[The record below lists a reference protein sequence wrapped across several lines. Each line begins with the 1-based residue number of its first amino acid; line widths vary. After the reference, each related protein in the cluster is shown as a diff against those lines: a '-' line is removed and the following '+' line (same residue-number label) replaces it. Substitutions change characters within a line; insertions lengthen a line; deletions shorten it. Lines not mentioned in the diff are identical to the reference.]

1 MLTGTAQIQSVSRI
15 GHVSVVL
22 SCLVP
27 DRIVSPATFLD
38 GRRHDVAPAW
48 FLYEWTEYTV
58 MVEGADRL
66 RVGSTMLEARAPGVF
81 FLRFENQLGYT
92 TIQPFTKDRPLSL
105 AIAVEVIAGKFAH
118 PLQSIRFTDI
128 LLGDLFARDAPL
140 PFLTTAMTGRLVQ
153 EARRPPT
160 PLFVFHFF
168 RRYGRELELALEVI
182 AHRPLRRLADRIED
196 LTVDQATDVDLDAM
210 MSILHSATAN
220 DRGAT
225 NVIHRLRPAKIRQ
238 RLPIETID
246 TPENRFVLSAAGRFL
261 AAIEALERASWYR
274 DDQRLELDRKRIGAM
289 ESALR
294 MFMQDRQFQEVGKL
308 DRFPMA
314 SRVLQRRDGYR
325 ELTTLWFSFQRARQ
339 PLFDRLE
346 HAIDIRDI
354 ATLYEFW
361 VFFEL
366 AARIGTV
373 LGVEGQFLEHP
384 GALNDELNGIRYGAR
399 FRYEGVGDLYY
410 NQNKRGY
417 SGVWLRPDYLWHPVN
432 GRPVAFD
439 AKFRMDRLPALAGA
453 DTDTESN
460 IEDVAYDTKDV
471 DLVKMHAYRDALDVR
486 AAVVIYPGT
495 ESTWL
500 AAKNTPSLTSDNTD
514 ILAALLANDE
524 LEGVC
529 AIAMSPTSA
538 PSK

>member
-1 MLTGTAQIQSVSRI
+1 MLTNTAHIQSISQAPYLPVEF
-15 GHVSVVL
+15 
-22 SCLVP
+22 SCP
-27 DRIVSPATFLD
+27 DPTRIVRSARASAERGD
-38 GRRHDVAPAW
+38 AVMPAW
-48 FLYEWTEYTV
+48 FLYEWVDYTV
-58 MVEGADRL
+58 VVNGADL
-66 RVGSTMLEARAPGVF
+66 LLVGSTRLAARAPGVF
-81 FLRFENQLGYT
+81 FLRFENQLDYT
-92 TIQPFTKDRPLSL
+92 TIQPFAGNRPLSP
-105 AIAVEVIAGKFAH
+105 AVSVEVIASKFAH
-118 PLQSIRFTDI
+118 PSESIRFTDI
-128 LLGDLFARDAPL
+128 LLGDLFARDAAL
-140 PFLTTAMTGRLVQ
+140 PFLASALTGRLVQ

-196 LTVDQATDVDLDAM
+196 LTVDQAVDVDLDAM
-210 MSILHSATAN
+210 MSILQSATTN
-220 DRGAT
+220 DREAT
-225 NVIHRLRPAKIRQ
+225 SVIHRLRPAKIRQ

-289 ESALR
+289 ASALR

-410 NQNKRGY
+410 NLSMRGY
-417 SGVWLRPDYLWHPVN
+417 SGIWLRPDYLWKPSL
-432 GRPVAFD
+432 GRAVAFD
-439 AKFRMDRLPALAGA
+439 AKFRMEKLVLAADDGIEPASDG
-453 DTDTESN
+453 
-460 IEDVAYDTKDV
+460 IAYDAKDD
-471 DLVKMHAYRDALDVR
+471 DLAKMHAYRDALGVR
-486 AAVVIYPGT
+486 AAVVIFPGT
-495 ESTWL
+495 ESKWL
-500 AAKNTPSLTSDNTD
+500 PTEHASAIDCAEADMLAS
-514 ILAALLANDE
+514 ILMNDE
-524 LEGVC
+524 LEGVG
-529 AIAMSPTSA
+529 AIAMSPA
-538 PSK
+538 PTQSE